1 MMDPSTGSGQDEDQV
16 GGDAAAEAF
25 EALRAEVTLLR
36 RAVERLAAERAELP
50 QPKDYDETL
59 GRMALAINKLSERM
73 NMLAERPGI
82 TITPEGI
89 ARQIAAAAGSV
100 RAEDQRTIAAAG
112 KSLEEAI
119 RALHG
124 YVASVRRGDEQ
135 NRWLAWTAIGAAAI
149 GMLLWAAFAGAV
161 ARAVPESWLWPER
174 MAARTLRL
182 DTWNAGRR
190 LADVSRPEAWNAM
203 VRNAVVMQGN
213 EAAIERCR
221 RTATKAR
228 EAVSCTVRIGPDGQR

>member
-1 MMDPSTGSGQDEDQV
+1 MADPSTGSDEDQI

-36 RAVERLAAERAELP
+36 RAIERLTAERAELP

-59 GRMALAINKLSERM
+59 GRMALAINKLSERV

-82 TITPEGI
+82 GITPEGI
-89 ARQIAAAAGSV
+89 ARQIVAAAGSV

-112 KSLEEAI
+112 KSLEDAT

-124 YVASVRRGDEQ
+124 YIVSARRGGEQ
-135 NRWLAWTAIGAAAI
+135 NRWLTWTAIGAAAI
-149 GMLLWAAFAGAV
+149 GALLWMAFAGAV

-174 MAARTLRL
+174 MAAHTLRL
-182 DTWNAGRR
+182 DTWNASRR
-190 LADVSRPEAWNAM
+190 LAGVSRPEAWNAM
-203 VRNAVVMQGN
+203 VRGAIVIQGN

-221 RTATKAR
+221 RAATKAR
-228 EAVSCTVRIGPDGQR
+228 EAVPCTVRIGPDGQR

>member
-1 MMDPSTGSGQDEDQV
+1 MADEDRN
-16 GGDAAAEAF
+16 GDDAAAEAF
-25 EALRAEVTLLR
+25 EELRAEVTLLR

-59 GRMALAINKLSERM
+59 GRIAQAISKLSERM
-73 NMLAERPGI
+73 NVLAERPGI

-89 ARQIAAAAGSV
+89 ARQVAAAAGTV
-100 RAEDQRTIAAAG
+100 RAEDQRTITAAG
-112 KSLEEAI
+112 KSLEDAT

-124 YVASVRRGDEQ
+124 YVASARRGDEQ
-135 NRWLAWTAIGAAAI
+135 NRWLAWTAIGATAF

-182 DTWNAGRR
+182 DTWTAGRR
-190 LADVSRPEAWNAM
+190 LAAVSRPETWNGM
-203 VRNAVVMQGN
+203 VAGAIFVQDNQ
-213 EAAIERCR
+213 AAIEQCWR
-221 RTATKAR
+221 AADKAGTS
-228 EAVSCTVRIGPDGQR
+228 VKCSIRIAPDRQPR

>member
-1 MMDPSTGSGQDEDQV
+1 MADEDRN
-16 GGDAAAEAF
+16 GDDAAAEAF
-25 EALRAEVTLLR
+25 EELRAEVTLLR

-59 GRMALAINKLSERM
+59 GRIAQAISKLSERM
-73 NMLAERPGI
+73 NVLAERPGI
-82 TITPEGI
+82 SITPEGI
-89 ARQIAAAAGSV
+89 ARQVAAAAGTV

-112 KSLEEAI
+112 KSLEDAT

-124 YVASVRRGDEQ
+124 YIASARRGDEQ
-135 NRWLAWTAIGAAAI
+135 NRWLAWTAIGAVAF

-182 DTWNAGRR
+182 DTWDASRR
-190 LADVSRPEAWNAM
+190 LAGVSRPETWNTM
-203 VRNAVVMQGN
+203 VRGAIVVQDN

-221 RTATKAR
+221 RAATKAR
-228 EAVSCTVRIGPDGQR
+228 EAVPCTVRIAPGEQRRER

>member
-1 MMDPSTGSGQDEDQV
+1 MADEDRN
-16 GGDAAAEAF
+16 GDDAAAEAF
-25 EALRAEVTLLR
+25 EELRAEVTLLR

-59 GRMALAINKLSERM
+59 GRIAQAISKLSERM
-73 NMLAERPGI
+73 NVLAERPGI
-82 TITPEGI
+82 SITPEGI
-89 ARQIAAAAGSV
+89 ARQVAAAGSIV

-112 KSLEEAI
+112 KSLEDAT

-124 YVASVRRGDEQ
+124 YVASARRSDEQ
-135 NRWLAWTAIGAAAI
+135 NRWLAWTAIGATVF

-182 DTWNAGRR
+182 DPWDASRR
-190 LADVSRPEAWNAM
+190 LAGVSRPETWNTM
-203 VRNAVVMQGN
+203 VHGAIVTQDN

-221 RTATKAR
+221 RAATKAR
-228 EAVSCTVRIGPDGQR
+228 EAVPCTVRIGPGEQRRGL

>member
-1 MMDPSTGSGQDEDQV
+1 MADEDRN

-25 EALRAEVTLLR
+25 EELRAEVTLLR

-59 GRMALAINKLSERM
+59 GRIAQAIGKLSERM
-73 NMLAERPGI
+73 NVLAERPGI

-89 ARQIAAAAGSV
+89 ARQVAAAAGTV

-112 KSLEEAI
+112 KSLEDAT

-124 YVASVRRGDEQ
+124 YVVSARRGDEQ
-135 NRWLAWTAIGAAAI
+135 NRWLAWTAIGSTAF

-161 ARAVPESWLWPER
+161 ARAVPESWFWPER

-182 DTWNAGRR
+182 DPWDASRR
-190 LADVSRPEAWNAM
+190 LAGVSRPETWNTM
-203 VRNAVVMQGN
+203 VRGAIVMQDN

-221 RTATKAR
+221 RAATKAR
-228 EAVSCTVRIGPDGQR
+228 EAVACTVRIGPGEQRRGQ

>member
-1 MMDPSTGSGQDEDQV
+1 MADEDRN
-16 GGDAAAEAF
+16 GDDAAAEAF
-25 EALRAEVTLLR
+25 EELRAEVTLLR
-36 RAVERLAAERAELP
+36 RAVERLAAERTELP

-59 GRMALAINKLSERM
+59 GRLAQAISKLSERM
-73 NMLAERPGI
+73 NVLAERPGI

-89 ARQIAAAAGSV
+89 ARQVAAAGSTA

-112 KSLEEAI
+112 KSLDDAT

-124 YVASVRRGDEQ
+124 YIVSARRSDEQ
-135 NRWLAWTAIGAAAI
+135 NRWLAWTTIGATAF

-161 ARAVPESWLWPER
+161 ARAVPEGWLWPER

-182 DTWNAGRR
+182 DTWDASRR
-190 LADVSRPEAWNAM
+190 LAGVSRPETWNTM
-203 VRNAVVMQGN
+203 VHGAIVMQGN

-221 RTATKAR
+221 RAASRAR
-228 EAVSCTVRIGPDGQR
+228 ETVPCTVRIGPGEQRRGQ